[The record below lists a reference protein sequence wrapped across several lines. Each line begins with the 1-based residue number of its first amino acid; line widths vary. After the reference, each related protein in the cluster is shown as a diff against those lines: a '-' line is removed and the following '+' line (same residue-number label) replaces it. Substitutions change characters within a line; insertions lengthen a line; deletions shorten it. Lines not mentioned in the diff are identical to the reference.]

1 MSITIP
7 VPVDLKAV
15 LWFGVG
21 AFFARALGKRIDW
34 EVQQTTWFKGL
45 SGQKWGWLKQIIL
58 QRAMD
63 CLHHWYIGLFLVVYA
78 SQPWLL
84 WQPEWFWTHIEI
96 PLGPYS
102 LSWLGW
108 GVFADDAPDLY
119 ARLKEFFPK
128 RTET

>member
-21 AFFARALGKRIDW
+21 AFFARAFGKRIDYD
-34 EVQQTTWFKGL
+34 VQQTAWFKGL
-45 SGQKWGWLKQIIL
+45 KWWQKLVL
-58 QRAMD
+58 QRVMD
-63 CLHHWYIGLFLVVYA
+63 GLHHWYLGLFLVVYA
-78 SQPWLL
+78 SQPWLQWEPQVL
-84 WQPEWFWTHIEI
+84 WAHIKI

-102 LSWLGW
+102 LGWLGW

-119 ARLKEFFPK
+119 QRLKEFFPK
-128 RTET
+128 KAEK